1 MIGNKG
7 FLYGL
12 VTAVL
17 FTNIFGSAIV
27 FAQTGSGDSDQALAE
42 LLKELDTSAAPSGA
56 VAETGHD
63 AAEDILDDMES
74 DKWKFAGE
82 EKIETDEIESG
93 YVTIK
98 TTQVLFE
105 GKAVEKYK
113 IYYSNST
120 LATQDFDKITDKVV
134 EVEKTEDMTV
144 TLKLDGLEAGKTYY
158 VVVAPVHPTDPT
170 VEPLSIISNELT
182 FTTKSGDE
190 MVDASTKVFEAVS
203 YTFKDSS
210 VDLTWKPSAV
220 AETVEVNL
228 RHQSEGTYQKVG
240 TAKMSAG
247 KYTFTVSKSGN
258 YFLKLRA
265 LNGAGEA
272 VGKEHIQTVKVD
284 EVKQPANVV
293 KTPPKVGPTTDL
305 IIGLLIISTIVY
317 LVYRVRRVEH

>member
-7 FLYGL
+7 FLYAF
-12 VTAVL
+12 VTTVL
-17 FTNIFGSAIV
+17 LINSFGVSFV
-27 FAQTGSGDSDQALAE
+27 FAQTDTGSDQALAE
-42 LLKELDTSAAPSGA
+42 LLKELENSDAPTGA
-56 VAETGHD
+56 VEHD

-82 EKIETDEIESG
+82 EMIETDEIETG
-93 YVTIK
+93 HVIIK

-105 GKAVEKYK
+105 DKAVEKYK

-120 LATQDFDKITDKVV
+120 LATQDFEKITDKVV
-134 EVEKTEDMTV
+134 EVEKTEDTTV
-144 TLKLDGLEAGKTYY
+144 FLKLDGLEAGKTYY
-158 VVVAPVHPTDPT
+158 IVVAPVHPTDPT

-182 FTTKSGDE
+182 FTTKGGDD
-190 MVDASTKVFEAVS
+190 MVDASTKVFEGVS

-240 TAKMSAG
+240 TAKMEAG

-265 LNGAGEA
+265 LNADGEA

-284 EVKQPANVV
+284 EVKAPATAVQ
-293 KTPPKVGPTTDL
+293 TPPKVGPTTDL
-305 IIGLLIISTIVY
+305 IIGLMIVATIVF

>member
-1 MIGNKG
+1 MIGNKS
-7 FLYGL
+7 FLYGF
-12 VTAVL
+12 VATVL
-17 FTNIFGSAIV
+17 FTNLIASSAV
-27 FAQTGSGDSDQALAE
+27 FAQSGSTDEALAE
-42 LLKELDTSAAPSGA
+42 LLKELDASDTPTGA
-56 VAETGHD
+56 VEDHD

-82 EKIETDEIESG
+82 EMIETDEVETGHVI
-93 YVTIK
+93 IK

-105 GKAVEKYK
+105 DKAVEKYK
-113 IYYSNST
+113 IYYANTT

-134 EVEKTEDMTV
+134 EIEKTEGTTV
-144 TLKLDGLEAGKTYY
+144 FLKLDGLELGKTYY

-182 FTTKSGDE
+182 FTTKGGDDA
-190 MVDASTKVFEAVS
+190 VDASTKVFDGVS

-220 AETVEVNL
+220 AASVEVNL

-240 TAKMSAG
+240 TAKMDAG

-265 LNGAGEA
+265 LNADGEA

-284 EVKQPANVV
+284 EVKAPATTVQ
-293 KTPPKVGPTTDL
+293 TPPKVGPTTDL
-305 IIGLLIISTIVY
+305 IIGLMIVATIVF